1 MVKVE
6 WTDKAIADIDSIATY
21 IAQQS
26 PHFANLQVIKFFSRV
41 EQLEEYPKSGKIVPE
56 FNSNTIR
63 ELIEGNYRI
72 VYRIITK
79 TEVHIIRVHHSAMP
93 LRRKNIR

>member
-26 PHFANLQVIKFFSRV
+26 PHFANLQVVKFFIRV
-41 EQLEEYPKSGKIVPE
+41 EQLAEFPKSGKIVPE
-56 FNSNTIR
+56 FNSNNIR

-72 VYRIITK
+72 VYRIVNKSEI
-79 TEVHIIRVHHSAMP
+79 HIVRVHHSAMP
-93 LRRKNIR
+93 LRRKSIR